1 VYRDAIAAPAAAWIW
16 NAEPRHHRFP
26 RTAHGRLA
34 QAGSGGVRVEVE
46 ASKDD
51 KGENFPVASVLIAPR
66 HRATVLAFYTFARAA
81 DDIADSATLTAEE
94 KIRRLDLFEATLLGR
109 SDAAAS
115 ALPLRAALAKTGLTP
130 RHAQDLLVA
139 FRMDATKRRYAS
151 FDELMDYCRYSAA
164 PVGRFVLAAHGEPET
179 TWPAN
184 DALCAALQIINHLQD
199 CGKDFREIDR
209 VYVPQDALARHG
221 ADVALLGGSVS
232 SPALRA
238 TLRDVA
244 LRTAPLVDLGA
255 TLSPQ
260 VRDWRLRL
268 ETAIIARL
276 AAKLNGWLLARD
288 PLSQPVH
295 LSKPGALWQAM
306 LGAGGSLLRRAPA
319 ARPYASVDRA

>member
-1 VYRDAIAAPAAAWIW
+1 M
-16 NAEPRHHRFP
+16 
-26 RTAHGRLA
+26 
-34 QAGSGGVRVEVE
+34 SVEVA

-66 HRATVLAFYTFARAA
+66 HRASVLAFYTFARAA
-81 DDIADSATLTAEE
+81 DDIADSPTLAAEE

-109 SDAAAS
+109 SDAAAR
-115 ALPLRAALAKTGLTP
+115 ALPLRAALEKTGLTP

-139 FRMDATKRRYAS
+139 FRMDATKLRYAN
-151 FDELMDYCRYSAA
+151 FDELMEYCRYSAA

-199 CGKDFREIDR
+199 CGKDYRQIDR
-209 VYVPQDALARHG
+209 VYVPEDMLARHG
-221 ADVALLGGSVS
+221 ADVAALGAPAA
-232 SPALRA
+232 SPPLRA
-238 TLRDVA
+238 TLRDLA
-244 LRTAPLVDLGA
+244 RRTAPLVDHGA

-276 AAKLNGWLLARD
+276 AAKLNGWLLDRD
-288 PLSQPVH
+288 PLRDPVH
-295 LSKPGALWQAM
+295 LSKTGALWQAV
-306 LGAGGSLLRRAPA
+306 LGAGGSLLSRAAAPA
-319 ARPYASVDRA
+319 SRPSADRA